1 MAVEQYG
8 DELIVVESSEDEKEE
23 MEYGVEGDDC
33 EMRSEDAREG
43 AGADKSADMEEGAP
57 EESKMTVVDLT

>member
-1 MAVEQYG
+1 MAAEHYG

-33 EMRSEDAREG
+33 EMRSEDAREE